1 MSWEFSL
8 ALRIFPGV
16 ENFLLG
22 SSIVMEDSK
31 TAHIL
36 VFKRY
41 KRLKRKIKTP
51 KSVKSKFNC

>member
-1 MSWEFSL
+1 MSWEFCL

-36 VFKRY
+36 VFKV
-41 KRLKRKIKTP
+41 L
-51 KSVKSKFNC
+51 